1 MNLRDFNLHTPKT
14 YRNIYSF
21 NILDEIG
28 KGNVVYMLDREKRC
42 VENVNEME
50 VQTLSEVL
58 NCDNLKDRFEF
69 WVEE

>member
-1 MNLRDFNLHTPKT
+1 MKT
-14 YRNIYSF
+14 VYRNIYSF

-50 VQTLSEVL
+50 VQDLSEVL
-58 NCDNLKDRFEF
+58 NSDNLKDHFEF
-69 WVEE
+69 WVEEKE